1 MTEALEALTQIVL
14 AALVLGG
21 CSFALIA
28 AIGVWRLP
36 DSLMRMHAS
45 SKAGTLGGSL
55 LFFAVAIGLGEFD
68 TVVRA
73 LAGVA
78 FLLFTTPVASHLIAR
93 ATYLLGV
100 PRDPSQVRDDLEG
113 RYDLGA
119 RVCRAPDA
127 VSAGA
132 SRAARGPDSP
142 STGVRGGAA

>member
-1 MTEALEALTQIVL
+1 MIEPLAQLILAVLVL
-14 AALVLGG
+14 AGSG
-21 CSFALIA
+21 FALIA
-28 AIGVWRLP
+28 AIGIWRLP

-68 TVVRA
+68 AVVRA

-78 FLLFTTPVASHLIAR
+78 FLLFTTPIASHLIAR

-113 RYDLGA
+113 RYDLTA
-119 RVCRAPDA
+119 RVCRAPAD
-127 VSAGA
+127 VIAGA
-132 SRAARGPDSP
+132 SNNPARGPDSP
-142 STGVRGGAA
+142 ATGTGGGAA

>member
-1 MTEALEALTQIVL
+1 MPMIELLVELVLVVLVL
-14 AALVLGG
+14 AGSG
-21 CSFALIA
+21 FALIA

-68 TVVRA
+68 PAVRA

-78 FLLFTTPVASHLIAR
+78 FLLFTTPIASHLIAR

-113 RYDLGA
+113 RYDLAA
-119 RVCRAPDA
+119 RVCQAPPEA
-127 VSAGA
+127 A
-132 SRAARGPDSP
+132 RAATSAASGGERP
-142 STGVRGGAA
+142 STGAGGGAA